1 MVLDVIVSSFTCR
14 NQSVKKN
21 KKSLDFMGPL
31 EHNVY
36 LDLVTTKTNI
46 IT

>member
-1 MVLDVIVSSFTCR
+1 MVLHVIVSSFTCR
-14 NQSVKKN
+14 NQSVKK
-21 KKSLDFMGPL
+21 KSLDLMGPL
-31 EHNVY
+31 EHNVH